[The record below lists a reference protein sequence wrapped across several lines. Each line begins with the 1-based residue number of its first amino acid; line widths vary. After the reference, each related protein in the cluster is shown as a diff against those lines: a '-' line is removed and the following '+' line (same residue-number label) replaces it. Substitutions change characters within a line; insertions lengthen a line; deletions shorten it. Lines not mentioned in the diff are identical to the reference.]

1 MNPHVYY
8 TYLSRVPI
16 PTQAQSSTL
25 HYTRMALGLY
35 DTRYD
40 IMPRLSLDA
49 RRRVVT
55 FFEKGMCVKD
65 IQKRLEEENISVTR
79 QTLYRLIRKF
89 ETRGMI
95 ADLPRRKRS
104 RKITSE
110 MLEIIDSELQQ
121 NDELT
126 SQQLRSHLQ
135 ERFPSLH
142 VSLPTIKRARKAK
155 GWVCTRPH
163 YCQVVRDLN
172 KRKRFLWCHHLKN
185 TNEKFQNIVFTDECT
200 VQLERHS
207 RLCFRKQ
214 RQYRVLKPR
223 AKHPVKLH
231 VWGGISSRGATSI
244 VMFSGIMDA
253 PRYQQILEAGL
264 LPFLSECFPDGHR
277 FQQDNDPKHCSNHIG
292 KFFTEQG
299 VVWWRTPPE
308 SPDLNP
314 IENVWGSMKQYLR
327 TIYKPRNLETLKEGI
342 QQFWNTLTPEV
353 CRRYINHLNKVVPK
367 VIEVR
372 GEPSGY

>member
-1 MNPHVYY
+1 
-8 TYLSRVPI
+8 
-16 PTQAQSSTL
+16 
-25 HYTRMALGLY
+25 
-35 DTRYD
+35 
-40 IMPRLSLDA
+40 MPRLSLDA

-65 IQKRLEEENISVTR
+65 ILKRLEEENVLVTR

-135 ERFPSLH
+135 ERFPSLN

-155 GWVCTRPH
+155 GWICTRPH

-185 TNEKFQNIVFTDECT
+185 TNEKFENIVFTDECT

-214 RQYRVLKPR
+214 HQYRVLKPR

-231 VWGGISSRGATSI
+231 VWGGISSHGATSI

-277 FQQDNDPKHCSNHIG
+277 FQQDNDPKHCSNHID

-299 VVWWRTPPE
+299 IIWWRTPPE

-327 TIYKPRNLETLKEGI
+327 TIYKPCNLETLKEGI

-367 VIEVR
+367 IIEVQ